1 MMGGPKDSRR
11 AEAAVLQHQQERPT
25 SHPLGHVIIEL
36 YQGRMPQRCESIIQL
51 GRVLH
56 LAQTEAGL

>member
-1 MMGGPKDSRR
+1 
-11 AEAAVLQHQQERPT
+11 
-25 SHPLGHVIIEL
+25 
-36 YQGRMPQRCESIIQL
+36 MPQRCESIIQL